1 MVDSY
6 QETVGLVAKFTV
18 ESLQVK
24 SFVIIILNTHKNI
37 ISTFLYII

>member
-6 QETVGLVAKFTV
+6 QETVGLIAKFTV

-24 SFVIIILNTHKNI
+24 LVYQIYKVYFIFKNNQKN
-37 ISTFLYII
+37 